1 MTPPKDQR
9 RQRRHAPLP
18 RSLLPPDP
26 LVVWRA
32 RRRSIYLGAS
42 ALGLVVLLIT
52 GWLELA
58 RPSPNVLLL
67 GVYGMLASMCAW
79 VMAWLLSGRDVR
91 TAERV
96 VLGCNVVAVLGQFYV
111 APLSSSQDPALVLF
125 SAHGMLLALS
135 IVAHLMFPLR
145 QAGALSLACYLVGVL
160 LSCLALMQRGGDA
173 ITWLLLRV
181 HLSSGPLLLL
191 ILVLAWYRSRFWN
204 EYTGRLLLERQART
218 DPLTGLPNR
227 RVLYQE
233 IEQLLL
239 DLGRGSP
246 GGVILLDLDH
256 FKAINDTHGHP
267 TGDDVLVQTGQLLR
281 LDLRSED
288 ILGRWGG
295 EEFMVVLPATPAE
308 GIGLVAERL
317 RARLQNTPHPVAG
330 IVTASFGVAAA
341 RPGDTFGEL
350 TTRAD
355 GALYRAKQ
363 GGRNRVVQAAE
374 AAIHPDGVA
383 RLT

>member
-1 MTPPKDQR
+1 MTPPKD
-9 RQRRHAPLP
+9 QRRHAPLP

-32 RRRSIYLGAS
+32 RRRSIYLGAA
-42 ALGLVVLLIT
+42 ALGLAVLLIT

-58 RPSPNVLLL
+58 RPAPNVLLL
-67 GVYGMLASMCAW
+67 GVYGMLAIMCAW

-267 TGDDVLVQTGQLLR
+267 TGDDVLVQAGQLLR

-295 EEFMVVLPATPAE
+295 EEFMVVLPATPPE

-341 RPGDTFGEL
+341 RPGDTLGEL

-374 AAIHPDGVA
+374 AATHPDGVA